1 MRGNFKRIIVPVDGS
16 ESSERAADK
25 AMNLGKKLGLPVVAM
40 YVIDMDAFS
49 GIISPDELVTLLKNV
64 LKKEGVG
71 ILEKMKKQALEKK
84 VNLQPLLLEGIPDD
98 EIIKEAKK
106 DDLIIMGSKGKSTL
120 DRVFIGSVSEK
131 VLHHSNA
138 TVMIIR

>member
-1 MRGNFKRIIVPVDGS
+1 LTGNFKRIIVPVDGS
-16 ESSERAADK
+16 ESSKRAADK
-25 AMNLGKKLGLPVVAM
+25 AMNLGKKLGLPVIAM

-49 GIISPDELVTLLKNV
+49 GIISPDQMVTMVKNI

-98 EIIKEAKK
+98 EIIKEANK
-106 DDLIIMGSKGKSTL
+106 DDLIIMGSKGKSTV